1 MSGIFIRARHPV
13 HFVHSLECNVMLPV
27 AVMEMHYN
35 GKSIKT
41 RHRYGMDREETTCIG
56 NLIFE
61 PYFSRYFKT
70 LVVSSL

>member
-1 MSGIFIRARHPV
+1 
-13 HFVHSLECNVMLPV
+13 MLPV
-27 AVMEMHYN
+27 AVMEMHHN
-35 GKSIKT
+35 CKSIKT